1 MDANLRPDPA
11 AGVEPPS
18 TATGG
23 DWHQPEARSRI
34 VNKITEA
41 LKKRLPVSAPEELN
55 QLREIAVRYENRI
68 YTQETNQSDYLRKIS
83 LKILFMEMKTQQA
96 PRNATVIPE
105 RNNSSK
111 ESPIRTIDG
120 PTGSEP
126 AGGGGINPPLT
137 GGDWRAQLQPEA
149 RSRIVDKMPPLT
161 GGDWRAQLQ
170 PEARSRIVDKIMV
183 TLKMHLP
190 ISAPEGQNELQ
201 KIAVR
206 FEERMYTLATN
217 QSDYLRKISLKM
229 LAMESKAQQAHGN
242 AQVIP
247 DQNNSSK

>member
-1 MDANLRPDPA
+1 MDANRRPDPA

-41 LKKRLPVSAPEELN
+41 LKKSLPVSAPEELN

-96 PRNATVIPE
+96 PRNAKVIPE

-111 ESPIRTIDG
+111 ESPKRTIDG

-126 AGGGGINPPLT
+126 AAGVGINPPPT

-149 RSRIVDKMPPLT
+149 RSRIVDKMYVWALI
-161 GGDWRAQLQ
+161 DL
-170 PEARSRIVDKIMV
+170 I
-183 TLKMHLP
+183 
-190 ISAPEGQNELQ
+190 
-201 KIAVR
+201 
-206 FEERMYTLATN
+206 
-217 QSDYLRKISLKM
+217 
-229 LAMESKAQQAHGN
+229 
-242 AQVIP
+242 
-247 DQNNSSK
+247 